1 MTGSIPPAALRA
13 LDALGDRRARPNLS
27 WLRALTGATDAT
39 LRKTLA
45 EARAFVALE
54 SALHHTHLAAGRS
67 NYAQFRAP
75 LELYTLV
82 RLLRPRHVVETGVS
96 SGVSSMHLLLGLNRN
111 RFGTLHSIDLPQPQ
125 AAPTLA
131 PGESIV
137 AVPPGRSSGWAIP
150 RLPRARWDLRLG
162 PSQTLLPALVDEL
175 PQIDLFL
182 HDDLHTPAHLAF
194 ELELLRPKLGAGAIV
209 LADNTRW
216 TGAAFPRFARR
227 LGAPMCRR
235 GSGDLVGLRVPVPAP
250 AGPTLDRA
258 PQRR

>member
-1 MTGSIPPAALRA
+1 MRARVTETLPSGALRA
-13 LDALGDRRARPNLS
+13 LHALGDRRARPNLT
-27 WLRALTGATDAT
+27 WLRALTGASDAT
-39 LRKTLA
+39 LRRTLA
-45 EARAFVALE
+45 EARAFVPHELALRR
-54 SALHHTHLAAGRS
+54 AHLTAGRS

-82 RLLRPRHVVETGVS
+82 RLLRPAHIVETGVS

-111 RFGTLHSIDLPQPQ
+111 RSGTLHSIDLPQEQQ
-125 AAPTLA
+125 APALA

-150 RLPRARWDLRLG
+150 RIPRGRWDLRLG

-175 PQIDLFL
+175 PHIDLFL
-182 HDDLHTPAHLAF
+182 HDDLHTPTHLAF
-194 ELELLRPKLGAGAIV
+194 ELDLLRPKLAPGAVV

-227 LGAPMCRR
+227 VGAPVRRR
-235 GSGDLVGLRVPVPAP
+235 GSGDLVGLRMPP
-250 AGPTLDRA
+250 LR
-258 PQRR
+258 